1 MRIKN
6 LKIREIFATTAQK
19 TIEIDLETAK
29 GSVRASV
36 PIGTSRGKY
45 ETVYLPTEDA
55 LSKFNIIKRIFTT
68 NEFTDQEDVDNTLRI
83 VDKTDNFREIGG
95 NLALAISSAFLKAF
109 ALDSGQD
116 IFEYL
121 ATKAKEKVNIPKPI
135 CNIIGGGK
143 HAGRIDIQ
151 EFHFIPVH
159 QTSFLNSITKI
170 SKAYWTEGRKLKQ
183 DDPTFAFTQN
193 IESAWTSSLSLE
205 EILKIMAKVAN
216 ENLLKLG
223 IDFAASQL
231 WDGTR
236 YYVYRYSNKV
246 LNTREQMNLVIK
258 LAKEYPI
265 IFIEDPLNETDFS
278 NFSILTHELQP
289 RIICGDDLYATNLK
303 RLKDGIDFKATNG
316 IIVKPNQIGT
326 ITDVINLVKE
336 ARKNNLVTV
345 MSHRSGDT
353 EDNLIC
359 HLAVGLGC
367 DYIKLGISGERTVK
381 INEMIRIEEKL
392 SG

>member
-1 MRIKN
+1 MKIKN

-19 TIEIDLETAK
+19 TIEIDLETVK

-36 PIGTSRGKY
+36 PIGTSKGKY
-45 ETVYLPTEDA
+45 EVSFLPTEDA
-55 LSKFNIIKRIFTT
+55 LRKFNIIKRTFTT
-68 NEFTDQEDVDNTLRI
+68 NDFTDQEDVDNTLRI

-109 ALDSGQD
+109 ALDAGQD
-116 IFEYL
+116 VFEYL
-121 ATKAKEKVNIPKPI
+121 ANNAREKVNIPKPI

-159 QTSFLNSITKI
+159 QTSFLDSITKI
-170 SKAYWTEGRKLKQ
+170 SKAYWTEGKKLKQ

-193 IESAWTSSLSLE
+193 IESAWTSSLDLE
-205 EILKIMAKVAN
+205 EILKIMTNVAN

-231 WDGTR
+231 WDGTQ

-246 LNTREQMNLVIK
+246 LSTHEQMKFVSD
-258 LAKEYPI
+258 LARKYPI

-326 ITDVINLVKE
+326 MTDVINLVKE
-336 ARKNNLVTV
+336 ARKNNIVTV

-367 DYIKLGISGERTVK
+367 DYIKLGISGERTAK

-392 SG
+392 KG

>member
-1 MRIKN
+1 MKIKN

-19 TIEIDLETAK
+19 TIEIDLEAAK

-45 ETVYLPTEDA
+45 EVSFLPTEDA
-55 LSKFNIIKRIFTT
+55 LRKFNIIKRIFTT
-68 NEFTDQEDVDNTLRI
+68 NDFTDQEDVDDTLRI

-109 ALDSGQD
+109 ALDAGQD

-159 QTSFLNSITKI
+159 QVSFLESITKI

-231 WDGTR
+231 WDGTQ

-246 LNTREQMNLVIK
+246 LSTHEQMKFVSD
-258 LAKEYPI
+258 LARKYPI
-265 IFIEDPLNETDFS
+265 IFIEDPLNETDFL

-326 ITDVINLVKE
+326 MTDVINLVKE
-336 ARKNNLVTV
+336 ARKNNIVTV

-367 DYIKLGISGERTVK
+367 DYIKLGISGERTAK

-392 SG
+392 KG

>member
-1 MRIKN
+1 
-6 LKIREIFATTAQK
+6 
-19 TIEIDLETAK
+19 
-29 GSVRASV
+29 
-36 PIGTSRGKY
+36 
-45 ETVYLPTEDA
+45 
-55 LSKFNIIKRIFTT
+55 
-68 NEFTDQEDVDNTLRI
+68 
-83 VDKTDNFREIGG
+83 
-95 NLALAISSAFLKAF
+95 
-109 ALDSGQD
+109 
-116 IFEYL
+116 
-121 ATKAKEKVNIPKPI
+121 
-135 CNIIGGGK
+135 
-143 HAGRIDIQ
+143 
-151 EFHFIPVH
+151 
-159 QTSFLNSITKI
+159 
-170 SKAYWTEGRKLKQ
+170 
-183 DDPTFAFTQN
+183 
-193 IESAWTSSLSLE
+193 
-205 EILKIMAKVAN
+205 MAKVAN

>member
-36 PIGTSRGKY
+36 PIGTSRGRY

-95 NLALAISSAFLKAF
+95 NLALAISSSFLKAF

-159 QTSFLNSITKI
+159 QTSFLDSITKI

-193 IESAWTSSLSLE
+193 IESAWTSSLSFE

-392 SG
+392 

>member
-1 MRIKN
+1 MKIKN
-6 LKIREIFATTAQK
+6 MKIREIFATTAQK

-45 ETVYLPTEDA
+45 ETVYLPTESA
-55 LSKFNIIKRIFTT
+55 VNKFHILKRHFTT
-68 NEFTDQEDVDNTLRI
+68 GEFKDQEDVDSLLRI
-83 VDKTDNFREIGG
+83 IDNTDNFRDIGG

-109 ALDSGQD
+109 ALDAGQEL
-116 IFEYL
+116 FEYV
-121 ATKAKEKVNIPKPI
+121 ANQTKEKINIPKPI

-159 QTSFLNSITKI
+159 QTSFLESVAKI
-170 SKAYWTEGRKLKQ
+170 AKAYWTEGRKLKQ

-193 IESAWTSSLSLE
+193 IESAWTSTLSFD
-205 EILKIMAKVAN
+205 EILKIMTKVAN

-231 WDGTR
+231 WDGNK

-246 LNTREQMNLVIK
+246 LNTHEQMELVSEM
-258 LAKEYPI
+258 AKKYPI

-278 NFSILTHELQP
+278 NFSLLTHRLQP
-289 RIICGDDLYATNLK
+289 RVVCGDDLYASSLK
-303 RLKDGIDFKATNG
+303 RLKDGLDFKATNG
-316 IIVKPNQIGT
+316 IIIKPNQIGT
-326 ITDVINLVKE
+326 ITDVIKLVKE
-336 ARKNNLVTV
+336 AKKNNLVTV
-345 MSHRSGDT
+345 MSHRSGET

-359 HLAVGLGC
+359 HLAAGLGC
-367 DYIKLGISGERTVK
+367 DYIKLGISGERTAKV
-381 INEMIRIEEKL
+381 NEMIRIEEML
-392 SG
+392 AG

>member
-55 LSKFNIIKRIFTT
+55 LRKFNIIKRIFTT

-121 ATKAKEKVNIPKPI
+121 ATRAKEKVNIPKPI

-159 QTSFLNSITKI
+159 QTSFLDSITKI

-246 LNTREQMNLVIK
+246 LNTREQMNLVK
-258 LAKEYPI
+258 ELARKYPI

-392 SG
+392 TG

>member
-1 MRIKN
+1 MKIKD

-29 GSVRASV
+29 GMVRTSV
-36 PIGTSRGKY
+36 PIGTSKGKY
-45 ETVYLPTEDA
+45 EILYLPTEDA
-55 LSKFNIIKRIFTT
+55 VNKFHLLKRHFTT
-68 NEFTDQEDVDNTLRI
+68 EDFTDQEDVDNLIRI
-83 VDKTDNFREIGG
+83 IDKTDDLREIGG

-109 ALDSGQD
+109 ALDAGQD
-116 IFEYL
+116 VFEYV
-121 ATKAKEKVNIPKPI
+121 ATIAKENLNIPKPI

-159 QTSFLNSITKI
+159 QTSFLESIAKI
-170 SKAYWTEGRKLKQ
+170 TKAYWTEGKKLKQ
-183 DDPTFAFTQN
+183 DDPSFAFTQN
-193 IESAWTSSLSLE
+193 IESAWTSTLSFE
-205 EILKIMAKVAN
+205 EILKIMTKVAN
-216 ENLLKLG
+216 EHLLKLG

-231 WDGTR
+231 WDGNQ
-236 YYVYRYSNKV
+236 YYVYRYSNKI
-246 LNTREQMNLVIK
+246 LNTHEQMNLVSK
-258 LAKEYPI
+258 LAKDYPI
-265 IFIEDPLNETDFS
+265 IFIEDPLNETDFT
-278 NFSILTHELQP
+278 NFSLLTHRLQP
-289 RIICGDDLYATNLK
+289 RVVCGDDLYASSLK

-316 IIVKPNQIGT
+316 IIIKPNQIGT
-326 ITDVINLVKE
+326 ITDVIKLVKE
-336 ARKNNLVTV
+336 AKKNKLVTV
-345 MSHRSGDT
+345 MSHRSGET

-392 SG
+392 KE

>member
-36 PIGTSRGKY
+36 PIGTSRGRY

-95 NLALAISSAFLKAF
+95 NLALAISSSFLKAF

-159 QTSFLNSITKI
+159 QTSFLDSITKI

-193 IESAWTSSLSLE
+193 IESAWTSSLSFE

-392 SG
+392 KG

>member
-36 PIGTSRGKY
+36 PIGTSRGRY

-159 QTSFLNSITKI
+159 QTSFLDSITKI

-193 IESAWTSSLSLE
+193 IESAWTSSLSFE

-392 SG
+392 KG